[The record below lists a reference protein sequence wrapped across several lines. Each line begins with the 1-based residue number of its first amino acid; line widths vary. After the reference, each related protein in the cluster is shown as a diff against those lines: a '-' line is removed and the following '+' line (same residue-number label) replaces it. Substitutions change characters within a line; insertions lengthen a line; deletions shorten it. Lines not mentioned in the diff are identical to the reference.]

1 MQPTA
6 TAANEDALGGLAAEL
21 AKRLPAGEAAG
32 AADLLRRSYA
42 NTPAE
47 DLIEAGVDAVVGP
60 IVSLWK
66 LGQQRQPGKVNIRV
80 YNPTRERDGWSSPHT
95 AIAVVNDDMPFL
107 LDSTQ
112 SELQRQGRAIH
123 AVLHPVL
130 GVERDSGGALE
141 RLVPRGQGAG
151 ESWMHFEVDRET
163 GGEAGMAALAA
174 RLLDVLA
181 KVRVVVEDWQPMVKK
196 ALEVEAELRRNP
208 PPLPP
213 DEVEEAAEFLRW
225 LVDGH
230 FTFLGYRR
238 YRLGR
243 AEDGSPLRIPDGP
256 GLGIHRDVVA
266 SEERQGA
273 RLPDYLDSWL
283 RPSELLIVNKASTKA
298 EVHRPVHIDSIGVR
312 RFDAQGN
319 VVAEDRFS
327 GIFTTTVYGS
337 SAASIPLLRRK
348 LRRTVERANFS
359 PGSHDDKG
367 LAHVVESY
375 PRDEL
380 FQISED
386 DLFRIAMGILQLSQ
400 RQRVALFVR
409 RDELERFISALVFV
423 PRDRYSSELREKLG
437 KVLAQELG
445 GPVVAVYTQ
454 VGDAALAR
462 VQYIL
467 VTTPGQVPQPDIRQV
482 EAKLATAARTWREEL
497 GDQLVAARGEEE
509 GLRLLGN
516 WGEAFPAAYRDR
528 FDAAEAAADAAV
540 VESLLDG
547 GEELAARLY
556 RMPDMPNPDEQGQR
570 MRIKLYLAGKQL
582 ALTDA
587 LPLLENLGVRVEE
600 ELPFGVER
608 GGGEA
613 GEAGAR
619 TVWIH
624 DFALVTRGE
633 AVDFDTAKP
642 LVEETLRRVWRH
654 DHENGVLNRLVL
666 AAGLHWREVAML
678 RAYSRYLRQAGM
690 TFSQTYIAN
699 TMVQHRE
706 LAKLLVRLFC
716 TRFDP
721 AQGEGRAELAD
732 ALLAEIRGKLEAVA
746 SLDED
751 RILRGFLSVIKETLR
766 TNFFQRAADGGHKPY
781 MSFKLD
787 SKSLRL
793 LPDPKPRFEIFVYSP
808 RMEGV
813 HLRGGMVARGGL
825 RWSDRREDFRTEIL
839 GLLKAQMVKNAV
851 IVPVGSKGGFV
862 VKKPPATGGREAQLA
877 EGIECYKTLLRGM
890 LDLTD
895 NIRGG
900 EVVHPAD
907 VVRHDPDDTYL
918 VVAADK
924 GTATFSDIA
933 NGIAADYGFWLGDAF
948 ASGGSAGYDH
958 KKMGIT
964 AKGAWVAVQRHF
976 REMGRDI
983 QTSPFTCVGVGDM
996 SGDVFGNGMLLS
1008 PETRLLAAFDH
1019 RHVFVDPNPDPAKS
1033 FAERQRLFDLPR
1045 SSWADYDRGAL
1056 SPGGDVFERSAKQLT
1071 LSDEALAAL
1080 GLPADKKQLT
1090 PNELMQAILLA
1101 DVDLLWLGGI
1111 GTFVKHSRE
1120 RNGDVGD
1127 RANDAIRVDA
1137 PQLRCKVVGEGANLG
1152 FTQRARI
1159 EYGLHG
1165 GRINTDAIDN
1175 SAGVDTSD
1183 HEVNIK
1189 IALDAAIAEGKLD
1202 RAGRDELMLQM
1213 TDEVAALVLRDN
1225 YLQTQAISLTESMS
1239 PELLDRHAQMIR
1251 AFEKSGRLDRKIEF
1265 LPDEEEIRQR
1275 AAQKRGLMRPEVAVL
1290 LAYAKIALYEDLL
1303 ASDVP
1308 DDPLLGEDL
1317 LRYFPKPMVDGYRDS
1332 IERHRLR
1339 REIVATYI
1347 TNSTINRVGPSF
1359 VYRMIEKTG
1368 RSSQDIARAYTI
1380 TRDSFELRP
1389 AWTAI
1394 EALDNVVPAAVQLR
1408 LLAEVRTLTERAT
1421 LWFLQRWDQGLDVS
1435 KVVGIFRPALRRLA
1449 TDLDALLPP
1458 GPKGDMERRIAE
1470 YRQHGVPEELARR
1483 VAAIRGLLA
1492 GTDVVRLATAVEARP
1507 EQVAKVYF
1515 GVGERLGLNWVRSAA
1530 SRVKVETPWQRAAL
1544 EGLLDDVSQHFV
1556 AVTWQVL
1563 ADSGKKADWREGLA
1577 AWESRHEAE
1586 VRRLDKLLEEMRATE
1601 TVDLAML
1608 TVADRQLQAL
1618 SGR

>member
-1 MQPTA
+1 MQPTVAA
-6 TAANEDALGGLAAEL
+6 TNEDAFEGLAGEL
-21 AKRLPAGEAAG
+21 AKRVPPAEVEG
-32 AADLLRRSYA
+32 AADLLRRAYA
-42 NTPAE
+42 STPREELAE
-47 DLIEAGVDAVVGP
+47 LAVDDVVGP

-66 LGQQRQPGKVNIRV
+66 LGQQRQPGRVNVRV
-80 YNPTRERDGWSSPHT
+80 YNPQRERDGWSSPHT
-95 AIAVVNDDMPFL
+95 AVDVVNDDMPFL
-107 LDSTQ
+107 LASTK
-112 SELQRQGRAIH
+112 SDLQRQGRAIH

-130 GVERDSGGALE
+130 GVERDSSGALR
-141 RLVPRGQGAG
+141 RLLSRGEGAG
-151 ESWMHFEVDRET
+151 ESWMHFEIDRET
-163 GGEAGMAALAA
+163 AGEEGLAALAA
-174 RLLDVLA
+174 RLRAVLA
-181 KVRVVVEDWQPMVKK
+181 KVRVVVEDWRPMMEK
-196 ALEVEAELRRNP
+196 AEQIEDELRRVP
-208 PPLPP
+208 PPVPS

-225 LVDGH
+225 LREDH

-243 AEDGSPLRIPDGP
+243 AEDKSPLRLEDGP
-256 GLGIHRDVVA
+256 GLGILREFSAED
-266 SEERQGA
+266 ERRAA
-273 RLPDYLDSWL
+273 RLPDYLDSFM
-283 RPSELLIVNKASTKA
+283 RPHELLIVNKASTKA
-298 EVHRPVHIDSIGVR
+298 EVHRPVHMDSVGIR

-319 VVAEDRFS
+319 VVGEDRFS
-327 GIFTTTVYGS
+327 GIFTTRAYGS

-348 LRRTVERANFS
+348 LRRTSERANFS
-359 PGSHDDKG
+359 PGSHDAKG
-367 LAHVVESY
+367 LVRVIEGF

-380 FQISED
+380 FQIGED
-386 DLFRIAMGILQLSQ
+386 DLFRIATGILQLEQ

-423 PRDRYSSELREKLG
+423 PRDRYNSELEEKLG
-437 KVLAQELG
+437 RILTEALG
-445 GPVVAVYTQ
+445 GPVVATYTT
-454 VGDAALAR
+454 VGDAPLAR

-467 VTTPGQVPQPDIRQV
+467 VTTPGQVPQVDIRQV
-482 EAKLATAARTWREEL
+482 EAKLAKAARSWREEL
-497 GDQLVAARGEEE
+497 RDQLIAARGEEE
-509 GLRLLGN
+509 GLRLLAA
-516 WGEAFPAAYRDR
+516 WGDAFPAAYRDR
-528 FDAAEAAADAAV
+528 FDAAEAVADAAT

-547 GEELAARLY
+547 GDELAARLY
-556 RMPDMPNPDEQGQR
+556 RDADAPPER
-570 MRIKLYLAGKQL
+570 MRIKLYLAGRQV

-600 ELPFGVER
+600 ELPFEVQR
-608 GGGEA
+608 GGGD
-613 GEAGAR
+613 GGPDGAR
-619 TVWIH
+619 TIWIH
-624 DFALVTRGE
+624 DFALVAKSG

-642 LVEETLRRVWRH
+642 LVEETLRRVWRG

-666 AAGLHWREVAML
+666 AAGLHWRQVAML

-690 TFSQTYIAN
+690 TFSQTYIAQ
-699 TMVQHRE
+699 TLVQHRE
-706 LAKLLVRLFC
+706 VAQRLVQLFR
-716 TRFDP
+716 TLFDP
-721 AQGEGRAELAD
+721 ADQEDCAARVS
-732 ALLAEIRGKLEAVA
+732 ALLHEMREQLEAVA

-751 RILRGFLSVIKETLR
+751 RILRGFLAVIKETLR
-766 TNFFQRAADGGHKPY
+766 TNFFQLSPDGHHKPY

-862 VKKPPATGGREAQLA
+862 CKKTPTSGGREAQLA

-890 LDLTD
+890 LDVTD
-895 NIRGG
+895 NFVGG
-900 EVVHPAD
+900 EVVHPPH
-907 VVRHDPDDTYL
+907 VVRRDGDDTYL

-933 NGIAADYGFWLGDAF
+933 NGVAAEYRFWLGDAF

-964 AKGAWVAVQRHF
+964 ARGAWVAVQRHF

-983 QTSPFTCVGVGDM
+983 QTTPFTVVGVGDM

-1008 PETRLLAAFDH
+1008 PHTRLLAAFDH
-1019 RHVFVDPNPDPAKS
+1019 RHIFVDPNPDEARS

-1045 SSWADYDRGAL
+1045 SSWADYDRAAL
-1056 SPGGDVFERSAKQLT
+1056 SPGGDVFERGAKQLT
-1071 LSDEALAAL
+1071 LSAEASAAL
-1080 GLPADKKQLT
+1080 GLGAEGRQLT

-1101 DVDLLWLGGI
+1101 EVDLLWLGGI

-1159 EYGLHG
+1159 EYATHG
-1165 GRINTDAIDN
+1165 GRVNTDAIDN

-1189 IALDAAIAEGKLD
+1189 IGLDDAISRGKLD
-1202 RAGRDELMLQM
+1202 RPGRDELMAAM

-1275 AAQKRGLMRPEVAVL
+1275 AAGKRGLVRPELAVL

-1317 LRYFPKPMVDGYRDS
+1317 LRYFPQPMVERYRDA

-1359 VYRMIEKTG
+1359 VFRMIETTG
-1368 RSSQDIARAYTI
+1368 RSSQDVARAYTI

-1389 AWTAI
+1389 VWAAI
-1394 EALDNVVPAAVQLR
+1394 EALDNVVPADVQLR
-1408 LLAEVRTLTERAT
+1408 LLREVRALTERAT
-1421 LWFLQRWDQGLDVS
+1421 LWFLQRFDGQLDVS
-1435 KVVGIFRPALRRLA
+1435 KVVAVYRPAVRGLA
-1449 TDLDALLPP
+1449 AHLDALLPAAP
-1458 GPKGDMERRIAE
+1458 RAEMERRIAE
-1470 YRQHGVPEELARR
+1470 YRQQQVPETLARQ
-1483 VAAIRGLLA
+1483 VGAMSGLLA
-1492 GTDVVRLATAVEARP
+1492 GTDVVGLATAVEAP
-1507 EQVAKVYF
+1507 AEAVARVYF
-1515 GVGERLGLNWVRSAA
+1515 GVGERLGLDWVRSSAA
-1530 SRVKVETPWQRAAL
+1530 RVKVETAWQRAAL
-1544 EGLLDDVSQHFV
+1544 EGLLDDVSQHQV
-1556 AVTWQVL
+1556 AIAWQVL
-1563 ADSGKKADWREGLA
+1563 AEAGKKTEWREGLA
-1577 AWESRHEAE
+1577 AWEARHAAE
-1586 VRRLDKLLEEMRATE
+1586 VARLDKLLEELRGAE
-1601 TVDLAML
+1601 AVDLAML